1 MLHVAA
7 VVDVAAVGVAAVAV
21 AVAAVNC
28 IVASSYGLT
37 FNHFKGYIILGVIGY
52 RQPTRIN
59 IFHLFSH

>member
-7 VVDVAAVGVAAVAV
+7 VVDVAAVGVAAV